1 MLRIGNYTINSDINT
16 IVEKLIEEG
25 LLKGKHRDRGQ
36 YVTICCPFH
45 DENRPSSSITTVDI
59 QKGDRVVEAGTFHC
73 FGCGATGNLFETISQ
88 CLGKRDAGVSGI
100 EWLRKNFGMEEESK
114 VIKFFKPYN
123 PKPLPQRPRV
133 PERVLDEFRYFH
145 DYMYE
150 RKMTDEAIDYFDI
163 GYDRDEQC
171 ITMPV
176 RHPYNGKV
184 VFCQTR
190 SVRGKF
196 HKYPE
201 FIIKTDYIFGYYEAV
216 QEIRELKS
224 EGKKDIVV
232 WVCESIINAITL
244 WTDGKIAVALMGTGG
259 GNQYRLLNGLFS
271 EGLEDI
277 VFALDP
283 DEAGDKGTERLIKQI
298 TSIPNRF
305 IVEYPQYVRDKELD
319 INSMDDEDRINLDY
333 VLVN

>member
-1 MLRIGNYTINSDINT
+1 M
-16 IVEKLIEEG
+16 
-25 LLKGKHRDRGQ
+25 
-36 YVTICCPFH
+36 TICCPFH

-73 FGCGATGNLFETISQ
+73 FGCGATANLFETISQ

-100 EWLRKNFGMEEESK
+100 EWLRKNFGLEEEI
-114 VIKFFKPYN
+114 VNTNFFKPFN
-123 PKPLPQRPRV
+123 PKPLPKKPEV

-163 GYDRDEQC
+163 GYDRDSQC

-176 RHPYNGKV
+176 RDPATGKV
-184 VFCQTR
+184 AFCQTR
-190 SVRGKF
+190 SVKTKF
-196 HKYPE
+196 HQYPE
-201 FIIKTDYIFGYYEAV
+201 FIIKTDYIFGYYEAIEEI
-216 QEIRELKS
+216 QEKLDN
-224 EGKKDIVV
+224 GDNDIVV

-259 GNQYRLLNGLFS
+259 GNQYKLLNRLPTKR
-271 EGLEDI
+271 I

-283 DEAGDKGTERLIKQI
+283 DKAGDLGTERLIKQV
-298 TSIPNRF
+298 TNIPF
-305 IVEYPQYVRDKELD
+305 KFVVEYPQYVRDKELD

>member
-1 MLRIGNYTINSDINT
+1 M
-16 IVEKLIEEG
+16 
-25 LLKGKHRDRGQ
+25 
-36 YVTICCPFH
+36 TICCPFH

-59 QKGDRVVEAGTFHC
+59 QKGDRVVEVGTFHC

-100 EWLRKNFGMEEESK
+100 EWLRKNFGLEEEI
-114 VIKFFKPYN
+114 VNTNFFKPFN
-123 PKPLPQRPRV
+123 PKPLPKKPEV

-163 GYDRDEQC
+163 GYDRDSQC

-176 RHPYNGKV
+176 RDPATGKV
-184 VFCQTR
+184 AFCQTR
-190 SVRGKF
+190 SVKTKF
-196 HKYPE
+196 HQYPE
-201 FIIKTDYIFGYYEAV
+201 FIIKTDYIFGYYEAIEEI
-216 QEIRELKS
+216 QEKLDN
-224 EGKKDIVV
+224 GDNDIVV

-259 GNQYRLLNGLFS
+259 GNQYKLLNRLPTKR
-271 EGLEDI
+271 I

-283 DEAGDKGTERLIKQI
+283 DKAGDLGTERLIKQV
-298 TSIPNRF
+298 TNIPF
-305 IVEYPQYVRDKELD
+305 KFVVEYPKYVRDKELD